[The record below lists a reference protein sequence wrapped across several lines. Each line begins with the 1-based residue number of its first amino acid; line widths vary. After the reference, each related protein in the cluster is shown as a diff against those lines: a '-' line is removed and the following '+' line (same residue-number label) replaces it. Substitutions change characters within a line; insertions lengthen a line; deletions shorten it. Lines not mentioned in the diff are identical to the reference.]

1 MTTPE
6 TEQPRI
12 PPMDIPGVRYVK
24 RKVVDLEATTLDGET
39 TYREVERTVRVPAP
53 PRDWDLV
60 LVRGLIGGALLVTA
74 LSLVWSTDSIG
85 SLLDRKADAF
95 AAYGAAVIFDVAW
108 LSCQARE
115 WLDRRDP
122 ERAKIPRRFGYLFLV
137 VTMVAIGVH
146 GHVEGELES
155 GLVGAAVSAL
165 AKGMWINALG
175 YYAVP
180 LDPGMAHHLLTRRRR
195 IAVKLAVSR
204 ERRELAAME
213 AYEGLLYG
221 QQSAEI
227 DVEREPGT
235 PLSPAV
241 PSLAAAPAL
250 PASAAPALPAAPAVF
265 PAPAA
270 PVSPPVPVAP
280 ASASPTVPAAPP
292 APASPVSPAVPASVV
307 TPASPA
313 APAVPPA
320 PVSPPVPTAPAP
332 VYPAVP
338 PAPAA
343 APASHAPMPEA
354 QSAPLHAVGGPPV
367 GKTAF
372 IRSVLAE
379 TPGIDL
385 DDLTAKVRARFG
397 DKPDLRKDVRRLRS
411 RIEGRAS

>member
-1 MTTPE
+1 
-6 TEQPRI
+6 
-12 PPMDIPGVRYVK
+12 MDLPGVRYVK
-24 RKVVDLEATTLDGET
+24 RKVFDLEATTLDGET

-85 SLLDRKADAF
+85 SLLDRSASTL
-95 AAYGAAVIFDVAW
+95 AAYSVAVVFDVAW

-221 QQSAEI
+221 QQAPEV
-227 DVEREPGT
+227 DVEREPGA

-241 PSLAAAPAL
+241 SNRAAAPAL
-250 PASAAPALPAAPAVF
+250 

-270 PVSPPVPVAP
+270 PVSPAVPTVPSAPATPVSPPVSVAP
-280 ASASPTVPAAPP
+280 ASVSPTVPAAPP
-292 APASPVSPAVPASVV
+292 APAAPVSPAVPASAAA
-307 TPASPA
+307 PASPA

-320 PVSPPVPTAPAP
+320 PASPPVSAAPAP
-332 VYPAVP
+332 LSPAVPAVP
-338 PAPAA
+338 PPPAPVP
-343 APASHAPMPEA
+343 PAPEA
-354 QSAPLHAVGGPPV
+354 QSAPTAPLHAVGGPPA

-372 IRSVLAE
+372 IRAVLAE

-385 DDLTAKVRARFG
+385 DDLTAKVRKRFG